1 MQLYNRSPRVGYK
14 LDERRIKNCV
24 LRWFLKA
31 AGCSVQCTWCGSW
44 FQACGPAIENSRFP
58 NFVESWFNIVCC
70 RQWTKFTQK
79 EDLES
84 VLSGQLLM
92 LSSDLCH
99 IMHRNVIDVE
109 TRLVSSR
116 ASVTALNSAS
126 AELSDKLKQATT
138 DEQVLYAK
146 YQKIQDFNKLTVSLY
161 QWVVSS
167 MQLTTLRNI
176 IVSRELDPVSS
187 NLFA

>member
-1 MQLYNRSPRVGYK
+1 
-14 LDERRIKNCV
+14 
-24 LRWFLKA
+24 
-31 AGCSVQCTWCGSW
+31 
-44 FQACGPAIENSRFP
+44 
-58 NFVESWFNIVCC
+58 
-70 RQWTKFTQK
+70 
-79 EDLES
+79 
-84 VLSGQLLM
+84 M

-161 QWVVSS
+161 Q
-167 MQLTTLRNI
+167 
-176 IVSRELDPVSS
+176 
-187 NLFA
+187 